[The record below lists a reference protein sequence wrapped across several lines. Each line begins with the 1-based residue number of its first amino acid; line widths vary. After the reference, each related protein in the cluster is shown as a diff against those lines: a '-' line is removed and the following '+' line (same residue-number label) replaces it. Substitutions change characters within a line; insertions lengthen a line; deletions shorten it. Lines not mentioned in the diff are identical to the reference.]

1 MLLKFVRLTERIN
14 NEAEKYRLIQ
24 QQHQQMQLQQ
34 QMLQPAH
41 NRNGGKSALSSHKAG
56 ASAVNGG
63 GGLQKNAS
71 GIGSQSDFANS
82 DMPTP
87 TASSAQ
93 FIGKVYNKYEKA
105 ARGQDIPRA
114 ARSQLNHSDLKNQD
128 GVAQGSFL
136 PSVVAGNQKVRSK
149 D

>member
-1 MLLKFVRLTERIN
+1 M
-14 NEAEKYRLIQ
+14 
-24 QQHQQMQLQQ
+24 
-34 QMLQPAH
+34 
-41 NRNGGKSALSSHKAG
+41 G
-56 ASAVNGG
+56 AGG

-93 FIGKVYNKYEKA
+93 FIGKIYNKYEKA
-105 ARGQDIPRA
+105 ARNEEVPRV

-128 GVAQGSFL
+128 GTAQSSFL
-136 PSVVAGNQKVRSK
+136 PSVVGGN
-149 D
+149 